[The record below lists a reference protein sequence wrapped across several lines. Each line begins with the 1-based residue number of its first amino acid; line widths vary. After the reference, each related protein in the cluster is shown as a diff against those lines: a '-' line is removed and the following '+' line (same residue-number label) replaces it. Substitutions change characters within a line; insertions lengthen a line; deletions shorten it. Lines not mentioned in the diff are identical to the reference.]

1 MSEEPDRIYDPR
13 RVEPVTW
20 DVAAPKRVSVTLVKK
35 ADACPRDAAFYL
47 RYGGGAQTGPL
58 LRGSLFHLFAEKAMS
73 MLMVHGE
80 RTLFAAQEGEDPVLA
95 AQEVSQTTKEWVDE
109 LVEETGWP
117 VCEADVDD
125 VREMAYHFAVGN
137 DVDPETVIACER
149 KFVLETPDGTL
160 SGKVDL
166 AALPPDNVLDVVDY
180 KSSFAVPPQD
190 DFDRMVQVPLYAVL
204 ILWGNPVEKRPC
216 GECEGRGHVIQPHA
230 GGDAL
235 VACEPCN
242 GRGSIEEVLPPLGLD
257 DVQWVRARQ
266 VYPRFLRDGV
276 MSYRER
282 MIGRADLRDA
292 LAAAQRAM
300 RRVNRGAETR
310 VWPAV
315 SGAHCS
321 ECTCEAECPLPRQ
334 LRRFAGAINTVEQAS
349 EAMEWWERQSSLAA
363 ATRTEVVKF
372 VKAREELAGELA
384 VGNRVYSLQVSHSTA
399 VKRSKGRSDWDGL
412 RDAVQEA
419 AEFGEPFDVNDWL
432 RSQTKTEFKPKKE
445 DA

>member
-166 AALPPDNVLDVVDY
+166 AALPPDGVLDVVDY

-204 ILWGNPVEKRPC
+204 ILWGNPVEKRTC
-216 GECEGRGHVIQPHA
+216 LDCAGRGWRPIEGTFQYAV
-230 GGDAL
+230 DAL
-235 VACEPCN
+235 EDPTKRVPCPTCD
-242 GRGSIEEVLPPLGLD
+242 GRGSVEEVLPPLGLD
-257 DVQWVRARQ
+257 EVQWVRARQ

-282 MIGRADLRDA
+282 TIGRADLRDA

-300 RRVNRGAETR
+300 RRDQPRDGDAGVAGGVGGALLGVHVRGGVSVAAAAAQVRGGYQHGRAGGGGDGVVGASVVAGGCDADGGREVRQGARGAR
-310 VWPAV
+310 GGVGGRKP
-315 SGAHCS
+315 G
-321 ECTCEAECPLPRQ
+321 L
-334 LRRFAGAINTVEQAS
+334 
-349 EAMEWWERQSSLAA
+349 LAA
-363 ATRTEVVKF
+363 GVALDGGQAVEGSVGLGWA
-372 VKAREELAGELA
+372 ARRGAGGGG
-384 VGNRVYSLQVSHSTA
+384 VR
-399 VKRSKGRSDWDGL
+399 
-412 RDAVQEA
+412 
-419 AEFGEPFDVNDWL
+419 
-432 RSQTKTEFKPKKE
+432 
-445 DA
+445 